1 MSQVNEPAGSAQY
14 VHIESEKNT
23 ILQNHGRRPWYVYSS
38 SIWPKYDLIRVK
50 VWRGWSALFRGLRDW
65 NWR

>member
-1 MSQVNEPAGSAQY
+1 MNEPAGSAQY

-38 SIWPKYDLIRVK
+38 SIWPKYDLIRVQGME
-50 VWRGWSALFRGLRDW
+50 RMEFPFQRPS
-65 NWR
+65 

>member
-38 SIWPKYDLIRVK
+38 SIWPKYDLIRVQGME
-50 VWRGWSALFRGLRDW
+50 RMEFPFQRPS
-65 NWR
+65 